1 MLLNGLTTG
10 CCMCISVEMEVC
22 DSGLCNWLAYISKGK
37 EFPANM
43 KTQTISVLGISIHN
57 ETYLQ
62 EDSFTHGF
70 QLCHYL
76 IVRELG
82 SIT

>member
-1 MLLNGLTTG
+1 MH
-10 CCMCISVEMEVC
+10 ISVEMEVC
-22 DSGLCNWLAYISKGK
+22 DSGLCNCLGHISKGK
-37 EFPANM
+37 EFPANI
-43 KTQTISVLGISIHN
+43 KTQTISVLRISIHN

-62 EDSFTHGF
+62 EDSFAPGF

-76 IVRELG
+76 IVSELR